1 MPLTVVILHVVM
13 LYVLARLWMTRP
25 FGRMTVVLMTFIL
38 IVLFQTILFVL
49 VSVFRMTFVPI

>member
-1 MPLTVVILHVVM
+1 MPMTVVTLHVVM
-13 LYVLARLWMTRP
+13 MNVLAPLWMTRP
-25 FGRMTVVLMTFIL
+25 FGLMTYVLMTFIL